1 MNFELEGCD
10 NVIEYDEGLFAFAI
24 PITLHYRRNENP
36 FTVTLTPT
44 SIDQVE
50 AKGLGFMV
58 NSMTISAGSRAIP
71 GKKYYT
77 EHWVKFPPSCEVLF
91 C

>member
-36 FTVTLTPT
+36 FTVQLLL
-44 SIDQVE
+44 I
-50 AKGLGFMV
+50 K
-58 NSMTISAGSRAIP
+58 
-71 GKKYYT
+71 
-77 EHWVKFPPSCEVLF
+77 
-91 C
+91 